1 MFRIIFI
8 LIFFYGMVAPNGFA
22 AFADKEGKP
31 EKAATNEETNPPE
44 GQVMINSKP
53 LFTVKGKVFSFSP
66 VERARLISDRL
77 SKLMKSPLFKAD
89 SVTTIDGDV
98 SSDIVAGDTIIMSVT
113 EKDAVAAGQSRQD
126 LARDYAGKI
135 RSAIEAHNREYNMHS
150 ILFGALYTLLATLTL
165 VIFFAAG
172 RRLFP
177 RIIKKIESW
186 RGTRIR
192 TLRIQSMEILHEDR
206 IVSILTEMVKWTR
219 ILLFLMLLFL
229 YFPFVFSFFPWTR
242 GLSSKIFEYIVT
254 PVEKIGH
261 GVASYIPKIFYL
273 FVIVVLTH
281 FAVKIARFL
290 FAEVEKQNITLPGFY
305 PEWAEPTFKIVRFMM
320 IAFALVVAFPYLPGA
335 ESPAF
340 KGVTIFLG
348 VLLSLGSTSAVAN
361 VVAGVILTYMRALN
375 LGDRV
380 KIAETVGDVVEK
392 NLLVTRIRTIKNVD
406 ITIPNIMV
414 LGSHVINYSSSAK
427 SYGLI
432 LHTSVTIGY
441 DAPWR
446 KVHELLISAAVA
458 TENILQ
464 LPPPF
469 VLQTSLNDF
478 YVTYELN
485 AYSDKPSVMARTY
498 SELHQHIQD
507 KFNEAGVEIMSPH
520 FSQLRDGNTAAI
532 PHGYLPKDYVA
543 PSFRVS
549 GPDRDK
555 G

>member
-1 MFRIIFI
+1 
-8 LIFFYGMVAPNGFA
+8 
-22 AFADKEGKP
+22 
-31 EKAATNEETNPPE
+31 
-44 GQVMINSKP
+44 
-53 LFTVKGKVFSFSP
+53 
-66 VERARLISDRL
+66 
-77 SKLMKSPLFKAD
+77 
-89 SVTTIDGDV
+89 
-98 SSDIVAGDTIIMSVT
+98 
-113 EKDAVAAGQSRQD
+113 
-126 LARDYAGKI
+126 
-135 RSAIEAHNREYNMHS
+135 
-150 ILFGALYTLLATLTL
+150 
-165 VIFFAAG
+165 
-172 RRLFP
+172 
-177 RIIKKIESW
+177 
-186 RGTRIR
+186 
-192 TLRIQSMEILHEDR
+192 
-206 IVSILTEMVKWTR
+206 
-219 ILLFLMLLFL
+219 
-229 YFPFVFSFFPWTR
+229 
-242 GLSSKIFEYIVT
+242 
-254 PVEKIGH
+254 
-261 GVASYIPKIFYL
+261 
-273 FVIVVLTH
+273 
-281 FAVKIARFL
+281 
-290 FAEVEKQNITLPGFY
+290 
-305 PEWAEPTFKIVRFMM
+305 
-320 IAFALVVAFPYLPGA
+320 
-335 ESPAF
+335 
-340 KGVTIFLG
+340 
-348 VLLSLGSTSAVAN
+348 
-361 VVAGVILTYMRALN
+361 LN